1 MQTSRETERD
11 TDKEEFTLTSEETE
25 YLVSCSGDF
34 QKWEGKKAIYFFL
47 QKELLKL
54 SPTEFHFVKSKE

>member
-11 TDKEEFTLTSEETE
+11 IDKVEFTLTSEETE

-34 QKWEGKKAIYFFL
+34 QKLEGRKAIYFFL
-47 QKELLKL
+47 
-54 SPTEFHFVKSKE
+54 